1 VVAIQLLLIGP
12 ETVDN
17 CRYITSSSAFNFSK
31 KCISVP
37 AAPHIN
43 VIENMVP
50 DSLPQK

>member
-17 CRYITSSSAFNFSK
+17 CQCITSSSAFNFSK

-37 AAPHIN
+37 VPHIN
-43 VIENMVP
+43 GIENMVP